1 MTRIFPRS
9 AMCYAWII
17 KKGRSKTGKKE
28 KIKIKTKREIAIS
41 DTKIYRFQFLNFKW
55 EYFYL
60 KSTENCKTLENGH
73 VEIRRMDKNFLKYNI
88 FGILRK

>member
-9 AMCYAWII
+9 AMCYTWII
-17 KKGRSKTGKKE
+17 KKGRNKTE
-28 KIKIKTKREIAIS
+28 KKIKTKREIAIS

-60 KSTENCKTLENGH
+60 KSTENYKTLENGH
-73 VEIRRMDKNFLKYNI
+73 VEVRRMDKNFWKYNI